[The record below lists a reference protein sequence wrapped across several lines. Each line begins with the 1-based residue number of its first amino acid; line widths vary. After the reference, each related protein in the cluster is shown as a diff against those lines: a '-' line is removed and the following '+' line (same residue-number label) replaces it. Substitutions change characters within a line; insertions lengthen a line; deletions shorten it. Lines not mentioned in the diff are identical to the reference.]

1 MLERRQMNNV
11 ILTEI
16 ARALIQMD
24 QLRKRLPSESERTP
38 SGFSLREYMSY
49 LKLYG
54 ETILRCKEAE
64 FEAEARVM
72 QLERGISRQ
81 ISRQEVSRPEA
92 EQKGAYIG
100 REQNFGTYIGDE
112 LDSAIDMES
121 EPFSSHSDGPAES
134 HTKDE
139 EYQPLEEEYLCANDT
154 CPPIDE
160 EGFNKEFPPIVEDY
174 RTINGPYP
182 PLNPVYIPSRA
193 PTPPP
198 RDLKRL
204 DTSRKMTGSSSENK
218 PDSPTIP
225 YPYVFMTEMN
235 PSKSNFAPSST
246 STKRRGLGKFFS
258 PFKAPILEARPSM
271 QSTGSTGSGNSEGR
285 PATPGIERGNSKRL
299 SASIMKLPS
308 WKSQSVEDVSP
319 TSKAVFGVTL
329 QRSMQIAKGLS
340 KTHHGGDSGGSS
352 RREFPLCMQKCT
364 IFVKERGV
372 RSPDIF
378 AQSGD
383 IFRVSKLKEIFSKGP
398 TFGSD
403 IDWTGYTV
411 YDAADLMLLFL
422 AQLPRPLVPES
433 LGKRWISL
441 TRQSAPS
448 GSHAARL
455 DGCIDFWEE
464 AMSGL
469 RGPSRSL
476 FKLLLNLWAD
486 VAAAEEVN
494 GMTAER
500 LAGVILK
507 PLMHIEGS
515 KYQADYKL
523 SLGFV
528 IRKRIEYIELMAD
541 NKSAINRI
549 SRAAW

>member
-1 MLERRQMNNV
+1 MNNG
-11 ILTEI
+11 ILTDI
-16 ARALIQMD
+16 ARTLIQMD

-38 SGFSLREYMSY
+38 SGLGLREYTSY

-72 QLERGISRQ
+72 QLGQGISRQ
-81 ISRQEVSRPEA
+81 MSRQEVSRPEV
-92 EQKGAYIG
+92 EQKGAFIG
-100 REQNFGTYIGDE
+100 GEQNFGAYVGDE
-112 LDSAIDMES
+112 LDSAIDMDS
-121 EPFSSHSDGPAES
+121 EPFSSHSDGPVES
-134 HTKDE
+134 HTTDE
-139 EYQPLEEEYLCANDT
+139 EYLPLEEEYPRANET

-160 EGFNKEFPPIVEDY
+160 ERFDEECPSLVEDY
-174 RTINGPYP
+174 RTINGPCP
-182 PLNPVYIPSRA
+182 PFNPVYIPSRA

-204 DTSRKMTGSSSENK
+204 ATSRKTMSPSSENQ

-235 PSKSNFAPSST
+235 PSESNFAPSIT

-258 PFKAPILEARPSM
+258 PFKAPISEARPST
-271 QSTGSTGSGNSEGR
+271 QSTGSTTSGNSEGR
-285 PATPGIERGNSKRL
+285 PATPGIHGLERGNSKRL
-299 SASIMKLPS
+299 SVSIMKLSS

-319 TSKAVFGVTL
+319 TSKVVFGVTL
-329 QRSMQIAKGLS
+329 QRSMQIAKGSS
-340 KTHHGGDSGGSS
+340 KTHHDGGSGGSS
-352 RREFPLCMQKCT
+352 RREFPLCMQKCG
-364 IFVKERGV
+364 IFLKEQGV

-422 AQLPRPLVPES
+422 SQLPRPLVPES

-448 GSHAARL
+448 GSHATRL

-500 LAGVILK
+500 LAGVVLK
-507 PLMHIEGS
+507 PLLHVEGG
-515 KYQADYKL
+515 KYRADYKL
-523 SLGFV
+523 SLGFL